1 MRYELKKGKDLESQR
16 RRKRRYGV
24 RKEIEVGVY
33 TRYKGEKIR
42 RPVGLAKRVHEE
54 DH

>member
-1 MRYELKKGKDLESQR
+1 M
-16 RRKRRYGV
+16 
-24 RKEIEVGVY
+24 RKETEVGVY

-42 RPVGLAKRVHEE
+42 RPVGVAKRMHEE